1 MKKFYYLF
9 VALILG
15 LNTTSMQAQRKDARI
30 LFVANLDGSQE
41 VPAVS
46 TKAKGLITV
55 MLEEDGKLTINGVFD
70 SLSGPATLCHFHLG
84 DSKSA
89 GKVIYDLTSG
99 IKNGNSIY
107 FKTPTRVPDSLIS
120 GILNAGVYL
129 NVHTATSPGG
139 EIRGIPI
146 IESDTHYTAFLSAA
160 NEVPTNSSKGFG
172 LLSMV
177 VSKNLMTIE
186 VKAVVYGLSSA
197 IAASHFHFGAAG
209 ANGAVN
215 VPLNYSGNVISG
227 TYTVTQPFIDS
238 LVAGKIYMNVHTSTS
253 PGGEIRAQ
261 VTPIASNT
269 IGFDALLEGANEIPA
284 TASDA
289 KGVLVGTLNATLD
302 TLSYSAL
309 YAGLSP
315 LYGHIHD
322 GTKDSTGAVINN
334 FVADANYTN
343 IYRGVFPLTLAQR
356 LRLIKGSNYANIHT
370 TASPGGEIRGQVYSS
385 IREGLVS
392 NLCAGQEPT
401 PNASKGIGAAAISVN
416 RLKTDVS
423 VNLVTTGLT
432 GNITVA
438 HIHKGAIGANGPVY
452 VPFVV
457 NANNTIK
464 GVYTLSTAGG
474 GDSIINGQIYA
485 NVHTA
490 ANGGGE
496 IRGQVDKILNTT
508 CLTTGTFELN
518 GKLFT
523 VSVAPN
529 PAQDLVNV
537 SFDSDEKLATQLVVT
552 DIAGRILI
560 SKDITVLNGSNQ
572 IGIKISDLFNG
583 IYFIQLRNNNQ
594 LLFTEKIIKN

>member
-1 MKKFYYLF
+1 M
-9 VALILG
+9 ILG
-15 LNTTSMQAQRKDARI
+15 FNLTSMQAQRKDARV

-41 VPAVS
+41 VPAVN

-70 SLSGPATLCHFHLG
+70 SLSSVATLCHFHLG
-84 DSKSA
+84 DSKTA

-129 NVHTATSPGG
+129 NVHTAANPGG

-146 IESDTHYTAFLSAA
+146 VESDSHYTAFLSAA
-160 NEVPTNSSKGFG
+160 SEVPTNASKGFG

-177 VSKNLMTIE
+177 VSKNLMTVE
-186 VKAVVYGLSSA
+186 VKAVLYGLTGA
-197 IAASHFHFGAAG
+197 IAASHLHFGATG
-209 ANGAVN
+209 VNGSVN
-215 VPLNYSGNVISG
+215 VPLTYSGNVISG

-238 LVAGKIYMNVHTSTS
+238 LSAGKIYMNVHTATY
-253 PGGEIRAQ
+253 PGGEIRGQ
-261 VTPIASNT
+261 VTPIAANT

-284 TASDA
+284 VISDA

-302 TLSYSAL
+302 TLSYSVL
-309 YAGLSP
+309 YAGLTP

-322 GTKDSTGAVINN
+322 GTKDSAGAVINN

-343 IYRGVFPLTLAQR
+343 IYRGTFPLTLAQR
-356 LRLIKGSNYANIHT
+356 LRLVKGSNYANIHSS
-370 TASPGGEIRGQVYSS
+370 ANPGGEIRGQVYSS

-401 PNASKGIGAAAISVN
+401 TNTSKAVGAAAISVN
-416 RLKTDVS
+416 RLKTDLS

-432 GNITVA
+432 GNIIVS
-438 HIHKGAIGANGPVY
+438 HIHKGAIGVNGAVY

-457 NANNTIK
+457 NSNNTVK
-464 GVYTLSTAGG
+464 GVYTLSTPGG
-474 GDSIINGQIYA
+474 GDSIINGQTYV

-496 IRGQVDKILNTT
+496 IRGQVDKVLNTT

-518 GKLFT
+518 GKQFT
-523 VSVAPN
+523 VTVAPN
-529 PAQDLVNV
+529 PSQDIVNIT
-537 SFDSDEKLATQLVVT
+537 FDANLDIATQLTVS
-552 DIAGRILI
+552 DIAGRTVI
-560 SKDITVLNGSNQ
+560 SKKVEILNGVNQ
-572 IGIKISDLFNG
+572 IGLKVSDLVNG
-583 IYFIQLRNNNQ
+583 IYFIQLKNNNEI
-594 LLFTEKIIKN
+594 LFTEKLIKN